1 MIMAVEDFGLG
12 IGSSDE
18 ILVCVEGLVDM
29 QASGLEC
36 ESV

>member
-12 IGSSDE
+12 IGSLDE
-18 ILVCVEGLVDM
+18 IRVCVEGLVDM
-29 QASGLEC
+29 YGSGLEC